1 MSDNELNTIE
11 VGEPEYR
18 LVECK
23 FTVESME
30 YLGGDWAKNIGG
42 ANKEK
47 RVTFDGYAT
56 NELYAAL
63 IDAIGKVV
71 SE

>member
-18 LVECK
+18 FIECK
-23 FTVESME
+23 FTVESRE
-30 YLGGDWAKNIGG
+30 CLGGDWAKNIGG
-42 ANKEK
+42 AKKEK

-56 NELYAAL
+56 NDLYAAL
-63 IDAIGKVV
+63 IDAIGKVA
-71 SE
+71 SA

>member
-1 MSDNELNTIE
+1 MSSTDEPATMQ

-18 LVECK
+18 FIECK
-23 FTVESME
+23 FTVESRE
-30 YLGGDWAKNIGG
+30 CLGGDWAKNIGG

-47 RVTFDGYAT
+47 RVTYDGYAT

-63 IDAIGKVV
+63 IDAIGEVV
-71 SE
+71 K